1 MNINE
6 QAIEELT
13 KLLIKEQFEEQE
25 KIIRTSKKDLIR
37 FCIKLVKTIE
47 RCKQ

>member
-25 KIIRTSKKDLIR
+25 KIIRISKKDLIR
-37 FCIKLVKTIE
+37 FCIKLVKVIE
-47 RCKQ
+47 RCK

>member
-13 KLLIKEQFEEQE
+13 KLLIKEHFEGQE
-25 KIIRTSKKDLIR
+25 KIIRITKKDLIR

-47 RCKQ
+47 RCK